1 MKEWFMKLS
10 ISKKLAIVAALL
22 GILALFI
29 ANPTDDNKIYV
40 NAKEMALS
48 TVKDQDKIDVMTLAD
63 WLIKEKSDFTLVDL
77 RNEKEYSEYNIPT
90 SINIKMEDLLGS
102 GLMRNQK
109 ILLYGI
115 DDIASAQAW
124 FVLKSSNYKGVYIL
138 SGGLNEWKNQI
149 LFPKL
154 AINATTEQT
163 TAFDKVKQISAYFGG
178 TPQLA
183 TAEQTTSAAASIIKP
198 TTPALP
204 KLSTPAVGGKTAKKK
219 KEGC

>member
-22 GILALFI
+22 GIIALFI
-29 ANPTDDNKIYV
+29 ANPTDDNRIYV

-63 WLIKEKSDFTLVDL
+63 WLIKEKPDFTLVDL
-77 RNEKEYSEYNIPT
+77 RTEKEYSEYNIPT
-90 SINIKMEDLLGS
+90 SVNIKMEDLLGS

-109 ILLYGI
+109 IVLYGT
-115 DDIASAQAW
+115 DDVAAAQAW

-154 AINATTEQT
+154 ALNATPEQT
-163 TAFDKVKQISAYFGG
+163 AAFEKVKQISSYFGG

-183 TAEQTTSAAASIIKP
+183 TAEQTTSAAAPTVKP

-204 KLSTPAVGGKTAKKK
+204 KLSTPAAGGKVVKKK

>member
-10 ISKKLAIVAALL
+10 ISKKLAMVAALL
-22 GILALFI
+22 GIIALFI

-90 SINIKMEDLLGS
+90 SVNIKMEDLLGS

-109 ILLYGI
+109 IILYGN
-115 DDIASAQAW
+115 DDIAAAQAW
-124 FVLKSSNYKGVYIL
+124 FVLKSSNYKGIYIL

-154 AINATTEQT
+154 ALNATPEQT
-163 TAFDKVKQISAYFGG
+163 AAFEKVKQISAYFGG

-183 TAEQTTSAAASIIKP
+183 TAEQTTTSAAPTIKP
-198 TTPALP
+198 ATPAMP
-204 KLSTPAVGGKTAKKK
+204 KLSTPAVGGKATKKK

>member
-10 ISKKLAIVAALL
+10 ISKKLAMAAALL
-22 GILALFI
+22 GIIALFI

-40 NAKEMALS
+40 NAKEMTLS

-63 WLIKEKSDFTLVDL
+63 WLIKEKPDFTLVDL
-77 RNEKEYSEYNIPT
+77 RNEKEYTEYNIPT
-90 SINIKMEDLLGS
+90 SVNIKMEDLLGS

-109 ILLYGI
+109 IILYGT
-115 DDIASAQAW
+115 DDIAAAQAW

-154 AINATTEQT
+154 ALNATPEQAA
-163 TAFDKVKQISAYFGG
+163 AFEKVKQISSYFGG

-183 TAEQTTSAAASIIKP
+183 TAEQTTSAAVPTIKP
-198 TTPALP
+198 APALP
-204 KLSTPAVGGKTAKKK
+204 KLSTPAVGGKAAKKK